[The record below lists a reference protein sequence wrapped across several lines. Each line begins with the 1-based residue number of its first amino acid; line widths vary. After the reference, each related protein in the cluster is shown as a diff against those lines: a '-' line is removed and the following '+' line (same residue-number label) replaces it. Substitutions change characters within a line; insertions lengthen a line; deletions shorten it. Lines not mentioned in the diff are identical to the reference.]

1 MFSARNL
8 LALFAL
14 LAPATHLQAQV
25 DASQLSVDRLWTS
38 PEFFED
44 RFGPARWLADG
55 SGYSTLEP
63 AADRSGIDIV
73 RYDPVTGKR
82 EILVAASSLVPPGA
96 QRPLIVEDYAWSDDG
111 SKLLIFTN
119 TKRVWRDNTR
129 GDYWVLN
136 RSKKSLMQLGADF
149 EPSRLMFAKFSP
161 SADRVAYV
169 YRNDIYV
176 QSLTD
181 GKILRLTDDG
191 SETIINGTFDWVYEE
206 EFHIQD
212 GFRWS
217 PDGKDIAYW
226 QLDASGV
233 GEFYMVDNLS
243 DIYAQIIPVQ
253 YPKAGTTNSS
263 CKVGFVSSSGG
274 DTRWIELDGDP
285 RQNYVA
291 RMDWAGGS
299 QAVVIQY
306 LNRLQN
312 TNRLMLVDAASSEV
326 STLLVEQDKA
336 WLDVVDD
343 LLWMDEGSRFTWLS
357 ERDGWRHLYIGNRSD
372 GALQLVSPGDYE
384 IVSIAH
390 IDVPGGYVYAIASPE
405 DATRRALYRIP
416 LAGGEPERLTPEG
429 AGGTHEYQ
437 ISTDARF
444 AIHSYSSFGS
454 PPKVELISLPDHRV
468 LRGLVSNDRLRGTMQ
483 AIAKCKSEFF
493 RVKAE
498 DGVELDCYYMLPP
511 QFDAGKQWPVI
522 FHVYGEPWSQTVVDR
537 WGGINYVW
545 HLLLAQSGYVIMSV
559 DNRGTPGPKGREW
572 RKSVYEKIGV
582 VASEDQADGL
592 LEIAKRFDWV
602 DADRVGIWGWS
613 GGGSM
618 TLNML
623 FRHPEMYKVGVSVA
637 PVPDVRLYDTIYQE
651 RYMGLPASNAEQ
663 YRLSSPIT
671 YARQLQGELLL
682 VHGTGD
688 DNVHYQGT
696 ERLVDELVRHD
707 KQFTLMAYPNRSH
720 GIFERPNTRRH
731 LYKLMTRFFLEK
743 LPAGAR

>member
-1 MFSARNL
+1 MFSVRNT
-8 LALFAL
+8 LALFAFL
-14 LAPATHLQAQV
+14 LPAALQAQA
-25 DASQLSVDRLWTS
+25 DASQLSVDRLWGS

-44 RFGPARWLADG
+44 QFGPARWLADG

-63 AADRSGIDIV
+63 AADRSGIEIV

-82 EILVAASSLVPPGA
+82 EILVPVSSLIPSGSR
-96 QRPLIVEDYAWSDDG
+96 RPLRVEDYAWSDDG

-119 TKRVWRDNTR
+119 SKRVWRDNTR
-129 GDYWVLN
+129 GDYWVLD
-136 RSKKSLMQLGADF
+136 RMQKSLTQLGADF

-169 YRNDIYV
+169 YQNNLYV
-176 QSLTD
+176 QSLAD
-181 GKILRLTDDG
+181 GKILRLTEDG
-191 SETIINGTFDWVYEE
+191 SDTVINGTFDWVYEE
-206 EFHIQD
+206 EFDLQD

-263 CKVGFVSSSGG
+263 CRVGFVASSGG
-274 DTRWIELDGDP
+274 ETRWIELDGDP

-299 QAVVIQY
+299 QAIVIQY

-312 TNRLMLVDAASSEV
+312 TNQLLLIDAATSAVSSV
-326 STLLVEQDKA
+326 LVEQDKA

-343 LLWMDEGSRFTWLS
+343 LLWMDEGARFTWLS
-357 ERDGWRHLYIGNRSD
+357 ERDGWRHLYVGNRSD
-372 GALQLVSPGDYE
+372 GRLELVSPGEYE
-384 IVSIAH
+384 IVSIDH
-390 IDVPGGYVYAIASPE
+390 IDVGGGYVYATASPE

-416 LAGGEPERLTPEG
+416 LAGGAPERLTPE
-429 AGGTHEYQ
+429 AAPGTHEYQ
-437 ISTDARF
+437 ISKDARF
-444 AIHSYSSFGS
+444 AIHTYSSFGE
-454 PPKVELISLPDHRV
+454 PPRVDLVSLPDHRV
-468 LRGLVSNDRLRGTMQ
+468 LRVLVSNNRLRATMQ
-483 AIAKCKSEFF
+483 GLAKGKSEFF
-493 RVKAE
+493 QVAAA
-498 DGVELDCYYMLPP
+498 DGIELDGYYMLPP
-511 QFDAGKQWPVI
+511 DFDPAKRWPVI
-522 FHVYGEPWSQTVVDR
+522 FHVYGEPWSQTVVDQ
-537 WGGINYVW
+537 WGGINHVW
-545 HLLLAQSGYVIMSV
+545 HLLLAQRGYVIMSL

-572 RKSVYEKIGV
+572 RKCVYEKIGV
-582 VASEDQADGL
+582 LASKDQAEGL
-592 LEIAKRFDWV
+592 LGIKQRFDWV
-602 DADRVGIWGWS
+602 DEDRVGIWGWS

-623 FRHPEMYKVGVSVA
+623 FRHPESYKVGISVA

-663 YRLSSPIT
+663 YRQSSPIT
-671 YARQLQGELLL
+671 FASQLQGELLL

-720 GIFERPNTRRH
+720 GIYERPNTRRH
-731 LYKLMTRFFLEK
+731 LYKLMTGFFLEK